1 MSVEIVPIGDS
12 AITITFGNEI
22 DESTHHQ
29 INQFLQNFRR
39 NKIDGVI
46 ECVPTYTSIAIF
58 YDPAKI
64 EFSQLVKN
72 IYSIYES
79 PMESSPQRPIVY
91 RIPVYYGGESGPD
104 LRFVA
109 EFNNISEQEVINLH
123 SDREYL
129 IYMIGFVPGFPYLG
143 GLNKKIAAPR
153 LEKPRATIA
162 AGSVGIGGNQTG
174 IYPTEVPS
182 GWRIIG
188 ITPLSLFDI
197 KNDKPSQ
204 LSAGNYVTFF
214 PVNYE
219 EFLTIKEC
227 VATKKYE
234 VLTYK
239 KGAEKT

>member
-58 YDPAKI
+58 YDPAKV

-79 PMESSPQRPIVY
+79 SMESSPQRPIVY

-129 IYMIGFVPGFPYLG
+129 IYMIGFVP
-143 GLNKKIAAPR
+143 
-153 LEKPRATIA
+153 
-162 AGSVGIGGNQTG
+162 GSVGIGGNQTG

>member
-22 DESTHHQ
+22 DESTHHT
-29 INQFLQNFRR
+29 INQFLETFRR

-46 ECVPTYTSIAIF
+46 ECVPTYTSVAIF

-64 EFSQLVKN
+64 GYSHVVKKVF
-72 IYSIYES
+72 SIYES
-79 PMESSPQRPIVY
+79 AMESRSQSSIVY
-91 RIPVYYGGESGPD
+91 RIPVYYGGKTGPD

-123 SDREYL
+123 SNREYL

-143 GLNKKIAAPR
+143 GLSKKIAAPR

-174 IYPTEVPS
+174 IYPAEVPS

-197 KNDKPSQ
+197 ENDKPSI
-204 LSAGNYVTFF
+204 LSAGNHVTFF
-214 PVNYE
+214 SVNYE
-219 EFLTIKEC
+219 EFLSIKER
-227 VATKKYE
+227 VAAKKYE

-239 KGAEKT
+239 KGGEIT